1 MTMELRT
8 RQVGPWSMNTY
19 ALVCP
24 ETRQSVLFDPGD
36 DPDILSEMLVGT
48 LPVAI
53 LLTHTHPDHIGALD
67 EMRRRLGVPL
77 GAFDGPHLNG
87 LTLAEIKEILNAHNS
102 ARAEQQLPPV
112 TWDCRLAELAQEWA
126 NQSIYEHR
134 DDSSYGENIFVSG
147 SSTEPIASVV
157 KRWMLEKPN
166 WNNETATCAAGK
178 VCTHYAQ
185 VMWRTTKSIG
195 CGINRSA
202 TGKWKA
208 IVVCNYDPASKASG
222 PAW

>member
-1 MTMELRT
+1 MELRT
-8 RQVGPWSMNTY
+8 RQVGPWPMNAY

-87 LTLAEIKEILNAHNS
+87 LTLAEEIL
-102 ARAEQQLPPV
+102 L
-112 TWDCRLAELAQEWA
+112 
-126 NQSIYEHR
+126 R
-134 DDSSYGENIFVSG
+134 DGNRFTVGKQTLHVYHTPGH
-147 SSTEPIASVV
+147 IADQICFLVDGD
-157 KRWMLEKPN
+157 N
-166 WNNETATCAAGK
+166 
-178 VCTHYAQ
+178 
-185 VMWRTTKSIG
+185 
-195 CGINRSA
+195 
-202 TGKWKA
+202 KA
-208 IVVCNYDPASKASG
+208 IVGDTIFDGG
-222 PAW
+222 PGRTWSADGFRQTLDTLRVVLGWPDDMGCYPGHGSHFRLGDRRTQIEAFIERDHGNFFGEATWE